1 MCNKLIVEDIIQE
14 LFQNEITTQN
24 VAKGKF
30 SMIVNSPITNFQTL
44 ENFGKIYWI

>member
-24 VAKGKF
+24 VAREKF
-30 SMIVNSPITNFQTL
+30 SILSTPQSEIF
-44 ENFGKIYWI
+44 KP

>member
-14 LFQNEITTQN
+14 LYQNEITTQN

-30 SMIVNSPITNFQTL
+30 SMIVNFPITNFQIL